1 MSQKVLLL
9 DEPLGAL
16 DLKAPPEMQY
26 ELIRLKNESSASP
39 LSSLRDQEEAL
50 TMSDT
55 IVVMNQGYIQQIGTP
70 EMIYNEPVNA
80 FVADFIGDSNIID
93 GIMVKD
99 RVVEILGTRIP
110 CVWMKDSAPTRRS
123 TSSSVRRMWRS
134 LHPGKALW
142 TAISLPSSSRA
153 STTRSRSWRAALVAG
168 GHHAV
173 LHRRNPCRDPRD
185 SIQHP
190 DYEQTGIRGRGG
202 SRNRCLTSKNSFWQ
216 DPYLIWMIGFI
227 LLPLVFILYY
237 AITAADGSF
246 TFSNIAAIADP
257 VHVKSILLSLKLGFL
272 CTLVCLVLSYPL
284 CMILSTFRFRHQSF
298 VVFLFILPMWMNFM
312 LRILA
317 WRLLLS
323 NNGIVNAILEA
334 VGTGHVKML
343 NTPTAVVFG
352 MVYDFLPFMI
362 LPIYNSM
369 VRINKDVI
377 EAARDLG
384 ANNLTV
390 LVKIIFP
397 LTLSGVLSGI
407 VMVFVPA
414 LTSFVISD
422 LLGGGK
428 VLLIGNVIEQ
438 EFMQGTNWHLGSGL
452 SVVLMLFVIA
462 SMALMNVLDKDEGG
476 TAVW

>member
-1 MSQKVLLL
+1 MRKFGKQLL
-9 DEPLGAL
+9 
-16 DLKAPPEMQY
+16 
-26 ELIRLKNESSASP
+26 
-39 LSSLRDQEEAL
+39 
-50 TMSDT
+50 
-55 IVVMNQGYIQQIGTP
+55 
-70 EMIYNEPVNA
+70 
-80 FVADFIGDSNIID
+80 
-93 GIMVKD
+93 
-99 RVVEILGTRIP
+99 
-110 CVWMKDSAPTRRS
+110 
-123 TSSSVRRMWRS
+123 
-134 LHPGKALW
+134 
-142 TAISLPSSSRA
+142 
-153 STTRSRSWRAALVAG
+153 AG
-168 GHHAV
+168 
-173 LHRRNPCRDPRD
+173 
-185 SIQHP
+185 
-190 DYEQTGIRGRGG
+190 
-202 SRNRCLTSKNSFWQ
+202 
-216 DPYLIWMIGFI
+216 PYLVWIIGFI
-227 LLPLVFILYY
+227 ILPVFAVLYY
-237 AITAADGSF
+237 ALTNSAGSF
-246 TFSNIAAIADP
+246 TMENIAAIAEP
-257 VHVKSILLSLKLGFL
+257 VHLKALFLALKLAVI
-272 CTLVCLVLSYPL
+272 CTLICLLLSYPL
-284 CMILSTFRFRHQSF
+284 AMILNNMKIKEHSF
-298 VVFLFILPMWMNFM
+298 VVFLFVLPMWMNFM

-317 WRLLLS
+317 WRPLLS

-334 VGTGHVKML
+334 VGTGHVEML

-384 ANNLTV
+384 ENNLTV

>member
-1 MSQKVLLL
+1 
-9 DEPLGAL
+9 
-16 DLKAPPEMQY
+16 
-26 ELIRLKNESSASP
+26 
-39 LSSLRDQEEAL
+39 
-50 TMSDT
+50 
-55 IVVMNQGYIQQIGTP
+55 
-70 EMIYNEPVNA
+70 
-80 FVADFIGDSNIID
+80 
-93 GIMVKD
+93 
-99 RVVEILGTRIP
+99 
-110 CVWMKDSAPTRRS
+110 
-123 TSSSVRRMWRS
+123 
-134 LHPGKALW
+134 
-142 TAISLPSSSRA
+142 
-153 STTRSRSWRAALVAG
+153 
-168 GHHAV
+168 
-173 LHRRNPCRDPRD
+173 
-185 SIQHP
+185 
-190 DYEQTGIRGRGG
+190 
-202 SRNRCLTSKNSFWQ
+202 
-216 DPYLIWMIGFI
+216 
-227 LLPLVFILYY
+227 
-237 AITAADGSF
+237 
-246 TFSNIAAIADP
+246 
-257 VHVKSILLSLKLGFL
+257 
-272 CTLVCLVLSYPL
+272 
-284 CMILSTFRFRHQSF
+284 MILSTFRFRHQSF

-384 ANNLTV
+384 ATNLTV

-462 SMALMNVLDKDEGG
+462 SMTLMNVLDKDEGG